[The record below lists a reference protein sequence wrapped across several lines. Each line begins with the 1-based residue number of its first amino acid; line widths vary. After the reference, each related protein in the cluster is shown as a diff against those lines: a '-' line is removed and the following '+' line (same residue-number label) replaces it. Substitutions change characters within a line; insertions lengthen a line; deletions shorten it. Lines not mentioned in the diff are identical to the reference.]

1 MSFYLIFSL
10 LLIFILLI
18 VSAFFSASETAV
30 IASSKARLYNMVK
43 SGNRQA
49 KTVVLLRRHMGRLVS
64 SLLVGGTLIN
74 ITAAT
79 LTTGV
84 LVRLFGDA
92 GVAYATFLIGFLI
105 VFYGEVM
112 PKIYAINNP
121 EKTAIRFSGFLKFI
135 TAILSPMTHFI
146 DWLAR
151 LTLQFFGAKVQVDE
165 RMTASVEELRG
176 LIELHEGP
184 GKEATHQRDML
195 RSILDL
201 TTVDVDEI
209 MTHRKNLL
217 TFDSQKGSEVII
229 EEMLEC
235 PYTRVPLWRDDPDNI
250 VGILHAKALF
260 RALQAVKGEVA
271 KVNLYEVATK
281 PWFIPETTSLLDQ
294 LQEFRKRR
302 EHFALVVDEYGA
314 LMGIVTL
321 EDILEEIVGEIVDE
335 HDVELPGVRVGQ
347 SGALVVMG
355 SVTIRDLNRQF
366 NWDLPDEEAS
376 TIAGLVLH
384 ETRQI
389 PEVGQ
394 KFVIHGFQVEILRR
408 QRQQIT
414 LLKMT
419 PQSLETSEK
428 KKD

>member
-1 MSFYLIFSL
+1 MSFYLIFSS

-18 VSAFFSASETAV
+18 LSAFFSASETAV
-30 IASSKARLYNMVK
+30 IASSKARLYNLAK
-43 SGNRQA
+43 EGNRKA
-49 KTVVLLRRHMGRLVS
+49 KTVVHLRRHMGRLVS

-84 LVRLFGDA
+84 LVRLLGDA
-92 GVAYATFLIGFLI
+92 GVVYATILIGILI

-112 PKIYAINNP
+112 PKLYAINNP
-121 EKTAIRFSGFLKFI
+121 EKTAMRFSGILGVI
-135 TAILSPMTHFI
+135 TAVLAPLAHSI
-146 DWLAR
+146 DWVAR

-165 RMTASVEELRG
+165 RITVSVEELKG

-184 GKEATHQRDML
+184 NKDVMHQRDML

-201 TTVDVDEI
+201 ATVDVDEI

-217 TFDSQKGSEVII
+217 TLDIQKGSEEVI
-229 EEMLEC
+229 EEMLQC
-235 PYTRVPLWRDDPDNI
+235 PYTRVPLWRDEPDNI
-250 VGILHAKALF
+250 VGVMHAKALF
-260 RALQAVKGEVA
+260 RALQSVKGDA
-271 KVNLYEVATK
+271 TKVNLYEVATK

-314 LMGIVTL
+314 LMGVVTL

-335 HDVELPGVRVGQ
+335 HDVELPGVRVSQG
-347 SGALVVMG
+347 GAIVVMG

-366 NWDLPDEEAS
+366 DWNLPDEEAS
-376 TIAGLVLH
+376 TIAGLILH

-389 PEVGQ
+389 PKVGQ
-394 KFVIHGFQVEILRR
+394 KFVIHGFQIEVLRR

-414 LLKMT
+414 LLRMT
-419 PQSLETSEK
+419 PQVREE
-428 KKD
+428 DEEPV

>member
-1 MSFYLIFSL
+1 MSFYLIFSS

-18 VSAFFSASETAV
+18 LSSFFSAAETAV
-30 IASSKARLYNMVK
+30 IASSKARLYNLVK
-43 SGNRQA
+43 EGNRRA
-49 KTVVLLRRHMGRLVS
+49 KIVVRLRRNMGRLVS
-64 SLLVGGTLIN
+64 SLLVGGTLVN

-92 GVAYATFLIGFLI
+92 GVAYATFLIGVLI

-121 EKTAIRFSGFLKFI
+121 EKTAIRFSGLLRI
-135 TAILSPMTHFI
+135 VTAALAPLTHFI
-146 DWLAR
+146 EWVAR
-151 LTLQFFGAKVQVDE
+151 LTLQFFGAKVQTDE
-165 RMTASVEELRG
+165 RITASVEELKG

-184 GKEATHQRDML
+184 GKEMTHQRDML

-201 TTVDVDEI
+201 ATVDVDEI
-209 MTHRKNLL
+209 MTHRKNVL
-217 TFDSQKGSEVII
+217 TIDIQKGSEAII
-229 EEMLEC
+229 AEMLQC

-250 VGILHAKALF
+250 VGVLHAKALF
-260 RALQAVKGEVA
+260 RALQSVKGDAA

-314 LMGIVTL
+314 LMGVVTL

-335 HDVELPGVRVGQ
+335 HDIELPGVRVSQ
-347 SGALVVMG
+347 NGAIVVMG
-355 SVTIRDLNRQF
+355 TVTIRDLNRQF
-366 NWDLPDEEAS
+366 DWNLPDEEAA

-389 PEVGQ
+389 PKVGQ

-414 LLKMT
+414 LLRMT
-419 PQSLETSEK
+419 SQAGKEDTELI
-428 KKD
+428 